1 MANARRILV
10 VDDDEDILLLL
21 GTLLAAA
28 GYEPLPHR
36 DGRSALRA
44 FHERPADLVVLD
56 LSMPDLDG
64 FGTLERIRDISDVP
78 VIVLTAS
85 DGEVNKVRGLR
96 SGADDYVVKPFGRQ
110 ELLARIEQL
119 LRRAPAQELLEH
131 YDDGALEIDFAGR
144 SVVHRGLPIR
154 LTPLEFRVLAALA
167 RHAGQVLS
175 PDQVLEQ
182 AWGTTVGVSPE
193 QVKLYV
199 SYLRRKLGKAPDGSS
214 PIETLRG
221 FGYRY
226 VPPSG

>member
-1 MANARRILV
+1 MATLRRILV
-10 VDDDEDILLLL
+10 VDDDEDILLLV
-21 GTLLAAA
+21 GTLLTSA

-44 FHERPADLVVLD
+44 FHEQPTDLVVLD

-64 FGTLERIRDISDVP
+64 FETLERIRDISDVP
-78 VIVLTAS
+78 VIVLTGHA
-85 DGEVNKVRGLR
+85 GEVDKVRGLR

-110 ELLARIEQL
+110 ELLARIEAL
-119 LRRAPAQELLEH
+119 LRRVPAPDLVDR
-131 YDDGALEIDFAGR
+131 YDDGALEVDFAER
-144 SVVHRGLPIR
+144 SVVFRGRPVR

-167 RHAGQVLS
+167 RHAGQVQS
-175 PDQVLEQ
+175 IEQVLEQ

-199 SYLRRKLGKAPDGSS
+199 SYLRRKLGIAADGSS
-214 PIETLRG
+214 PIETMRG

-226 VPPSG
+226 VPAR